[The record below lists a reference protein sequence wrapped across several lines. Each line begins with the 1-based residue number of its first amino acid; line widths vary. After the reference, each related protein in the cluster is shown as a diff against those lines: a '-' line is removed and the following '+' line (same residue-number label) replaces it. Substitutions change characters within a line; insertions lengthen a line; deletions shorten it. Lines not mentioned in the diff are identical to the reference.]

1 MKHREHATFTTETA
15 TSAAGASGPLAL
27 PQVGDLLAERYELIE
42 LKGSGSHGV
51 VYRARDR
58 VLRAEVALKI
68 LRPERA
74 AEASSLERFRREA
87 LIARSL
93 VSPNLVRIFDL
104 ASDTR
109 WTFLTMEWV
118 DGENLRDRS
127 QREPLSL
134 AQILDIAAGLLR
146 GLETL
151 HRAGVVH
158 RDVKPANIL
167 LRLPFSN
174 SDDVTLSD
182 FGLAL
187 RLAPDATRATQDKAV
202 LGTLAYLSPEQ
213 LRGSDASPSS
223 DLYAVGLTVFQLLT
237 GRLPGATDDELT
249 TVLERLRLSERERDP
264 RAFRP
269 QTPHWL
275 SAWVRHALG
284 PTPEQ
289 RYGSATA
296 ALADLR
302 LRRAPA
308 FERRTRRVRL
318 ARAAAACGLIA
329 ALGIGGVVAWIRAP
343 RFSHLRAVST
353 QGPGVEAIGTR
364 GEVLWRIPNAHRDTS
379 ATSVLAR
386 LQRGSAP
393 VLAMVVEAAG
403 TPPNPDEFLELRFVA
418 PISGEILR
426 RVRLGYRPEV
436 SQAFGNVGLTYHLR
450 SLAAHDFDDDGVDE
464 IIATYAHS
472 PGWAGYAVLYEPHLD
487 RSRAILVA
495 GGHHE
500 YQGVQDLDGDG
511 REEILFQGISSLLG
525 RYRTLVAVRLE
536 PPVGEEPERHEIAV
550 SSTPEMPVVT
560 EEVGRPTVAWM
571 ALLDVPDN
579 SVGLRSRAFA
589 VAGGSI
595 RLAYDGGGS
604 SELDFDG
611 LVPGISSARP
621 ADRVQWRDR
630 AYRTFRDAQRFL
642 VDDEPRNAVEAT
654 ARGISLASQ
663 AGEVRLAE
671 AMRRV
676 QAKALLL
683 AGDRQRAVAMF
694 EELAATTDRA
704 SDIAYDAAET
714 FDALGAR
721 RDAIAWYRRGLGK
734 GAVDTTKNKVYFV
747 LGAVRNLVALGAF
760 EQAFAE
766 VDRFERLYALGAGDY
781 RTAVPRSWIHLQRG
795 DPPAAWSG
803 PLNLPVWGGDEET
816 IRMVEELT
824 AKRGASSR

>member
-237 GRLPGATDDELT
+237 GRLPGATADELT

-264 RAFRP
+264 RTFHV
-269 QTPHWL
+269 QTPRWL
-275 SAWVRHALG
+275 AAWVRHSLG
-284 PTPEQ
+284 PTPQQ
-289 RYGSATA
+289 RYGSAED
-296 ALADLR
+296 ALADL
-302 LRRAPA
+302 LAHRAPA
-308 FERRTRRVRL
+308 LERRSRRGRL
-318 ARAAAACGLIA
+318 ARAAATSGLVA
-329 ALGIGGVVAWIRAP
+329 AFAVAGTVVWSRLP
-343 RFSHLRAVST
+343 RFAYLRAMAT
-353 QGPGVEAIGTR
+353 AGPGIEAVSSR
-364 GEVLWRIPNAHRDTS
+364 GDVLWQIPTAKRETS
-379 ATSVLAR
+379 SISALAR
-386 LQRGSAP
+386 LNPSGPPALAMIIETAGSA
-393 VLAMVVEAAG
+393 
-403 TPPNPDEFLELRFVA
+403 PNPDEFLELRFVVPA
-418 PISGEILR
+418 SGDELR
-426 RVRLGYRPEV
+426 RVRLSYPPRVAE
-436 SQAFGNVGLTYHLR
+436 AFGNVGLTYLPR
-450 SLAAHDFDDDGVDE
+450 SLKVHDFDGDGVDE
-464 IIATYAHS
+464 IIVTYAHA
-472 PGWAGYAVLYEPHLD
+472 PGWAGYAVLYEPALD
-487 RSRAILVA
+487 RSRPILVA
-495 GGHHE
+495 GGHHV
-500 YQGVQDLDGDG
+500 YLGTQDLDGDG
-511 REEILFQGISSLLG
+511 REEVLFGGISSPLG

-536 PPVGEEPERHEIAV
+536 PPIGTSPSRQEINVNPTPDVPATAEEAV
-550 SSTPEMPVVT
+550 LS
-560 EEVGRPTVAWM
+560 TVAWM
-571 ALLDVPDN
+571 ALVDVADNAAGLGPDTFAI
-579 SVGLRSRAFA
+579 VGDT
-589 VAGGSI
+589 I
-595 RLAYDGGGS
+595 RLSYYDGAVK
-604 SELDFDG
+604 EFDFDG
-611 LVPGISSARP
+611 LARGVSDLPSAERIKL
-621 ADRVQWRDR
+621 RQQ
-630 AYRTFRDAQRFL
+630 AYRAFRDTQRFL
-642 VDDEPRNAVEAT
+642 TDSDPRNAFEAA
-654 ARGISLASQ
+654 ARGISAAGQ
-663 AGEVRLAE
+663 AGEARLAE
-671 AMRRV
+671 ALRRV
-676 QAKALLL
+676 QARALLL
-683 AGDRQRAVAMF
+683 VGDQRRANALF
-694 EELAATTDRA
+694 EELVATTDRA
-704 SDIAYDAAET
+704 SDIAFDAAET
-714 FDALGAR
+714 FDSLGAR
-721 RDAIAWYRRGLGK
+721 REAIAWYRRGLGK
-734 GAVDTTKNKVYFV
+734 GAVDTSKNKVYFM
-747 LGAVRNLVALGAF
+747 LGAVRNLVALGDFDPAL
-760 EQAFAE
+760 AE
-766 VDRFERLYALGAGDY
+766 VTRFERLYALGAGDY
-781 RTAVPRSWIHLQRG
+781 RTVVPRSWIRMRRG
-795 DPPAAWSG
+795 DPPADWSG
-803 PLNLPVWGGDEET
+803 PLNLPDWGGDEET
-816 IRMVEELT
+816 MRMVEDLK
-824 AKRGASSR
+824 AASARAQ